1 MKAEGIAVFH
11 SKTFLAINT
20 ICRAAT
26 DVLGK
31 GHLTALKEKGKETG
45 LMGKKTLRRLLNP
58 DYYYEPPS
66 LFPFVLWLL
75 CWIVRV

>member
-1 MKAEGIAVFH
+1 MQGGRVTDFH
-11 SKTFLAINT
+11 SRTILAIIP

-31 GHLTALKEKGKETG
+31 GHLTALKEKGIEKG